1 MAILPPMKYRR
12 SRERAHAELA
22 DVLPQLF
29 RRVVIAMPNEVA
41 GFARIT
47 PEQFSVL
54 TLLGNRGPLS
64 MTELAAAR
72 RIALNTTSSLVDR
85 LFAAGLVTRG
95 GDPKDRRVVRVE
107 ITLKGRALV
116 ERLRAARHDAMRRL
130 LEELTDEQVDQV
142 LAAMPALGRLAG
154 LPVTAAVASPAA
166 PPGAGSEGA
175 LAPRPLA
182 LR

>member
-1 MAILPPMKYRR
+1 
-12 SRERAHAELA
+12 
-22 DVLPQLF
+22 
-29 RRVVIAMPNEVA
+29 
-41 GFARIT
+41 
-47 PEQFSVL
+47 
-54 TLLGNRGPLS
+54 
-64 MTELAAAR
+64 
-72 RIALNTTSSLVDR
+72 LVDR

-130 LEELTDEQVDQV
+130 VEDLTEEQVDQV

-154 LPVTAAVASPAA
+154 LPAAATSPAV
-166 PPGAGSEGA
+166 PRGAGSEGA
-175 LAPRPLA
+175 LAPRPPA